1 MMVVRGCVCFRKGNN
16 GRLKLTGSIDEGTE
30 RNGARECAARVY
42 E

>member
-1 MMVVRGCVCFRKGNN
+1 MVVRGCVCFRKGNN